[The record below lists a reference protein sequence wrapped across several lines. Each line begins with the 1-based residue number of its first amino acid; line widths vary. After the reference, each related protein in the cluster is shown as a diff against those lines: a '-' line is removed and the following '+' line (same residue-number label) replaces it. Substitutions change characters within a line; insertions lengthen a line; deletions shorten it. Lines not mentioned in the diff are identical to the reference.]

1 MVAKMEGILILAH
14 GSREKQTEKTF
25 EAVVSMVREKISKPL
40 IIAYMEFSQQNIEK
54 GLDQLVEHGVTSVRV
69 VPYFLFSGIHIR
81 EDIPNELSAYTEK
94 HPDIQITMADTLGAD
109 PRLADILVDRILG

>member
-1 MVAKMEGILILAH
+1 MEGILILAH

-54 GLDQLVEHGVTSVRV
+54 GLDQLVEQGVTSVRV

-81 EDIPNELSAYTEK
+81 EDIPNELSAYTESILIFK
-94 HPDIQITMADTLGAD
+94 LPWRT
-109 PRLADILVDRILG
+109 RLAPTRALPIF